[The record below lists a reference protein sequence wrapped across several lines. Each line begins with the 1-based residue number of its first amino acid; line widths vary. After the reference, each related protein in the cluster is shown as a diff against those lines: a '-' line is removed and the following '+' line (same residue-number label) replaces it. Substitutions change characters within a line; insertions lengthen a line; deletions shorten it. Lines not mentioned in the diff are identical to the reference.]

1 MWKGLIISLI
11 FAASVYAQDTVW
23 IESPRLVNLRATSE
37 KTLTACIE
45 VGHALRNALYR
56 ISQTDPKNSV
66 SADDATSLDTII
78 VNQEVEINFPSEIK
92 KDYIKTLHDYF
103 DALKTQYDEAKES
116 LKLCDYLESKRQFYI
131 RDQPI
136 TYYYNKLSQSEIDSL
151 YEIYIQQ
158 NSPHG
163 DGMYYFD
170 DWLWLKLHNQ
180 LPGDEDTPKKKDHR
194 SAQAG

>member
-1 MWKGLIISLI
+1 MWKSLIITII
-11 FAASVYAQDTVW
+11 FAASAYAQDTVW
-23 IESPRLVNLRATSE
+23 IESPRLVNLRQSSE
-37 KTLTACIE
+37 KTLTACVE
-45 VGHALRNALYR
+45 VGHALHSALHR
-56 ISQTDPKNSV
+56 ISETAPKENIS
-66 SADDATSLDTII
+66 DITSLDTII
-78 VNQEVEINFPSEIK
+78 VNQEAEINFTNEIK
-92 KDYIKTLHDYF
+92 NEYIKTLHDYF
-103 DALKTQYDEAKES
+103 DALKTQYDEARES

-136 TYYYNKLSQSEIDSL
+136 TYYYNKLSQSQIDSL

-180 LPGDEDTPKKKDHR
+180 LPGDEDTPKKKDRR